1 MRKLVVVFL
10 AGVAGMGL
18 VGCGGS
24 SGKSASK
31 STTPTTKAAKPGG
44 GGATSPASLS
54 TYLKCLGEHGVNVK
68 KVAAAKGSGEAG
80 KVLKKDPHY
89 AAATK
94 ACKK

>member
-1 MRKLVVVFL
+1 MRKLLVVFL
-10 AGVAGMGL
+10 AGVAGIGL

-24 SGKSASK
+24 SGKSSSK
-31 STTPTTKAAKPGG
+31 STTPPTTVAKAGSG
-44 GGATSPASLS
+44 RGTSPAGLS

-68 KVAAAKGSGEAG
+68 KVAAAKGAGAAG
-80 KVLKKDPHY
+80 KVLRKDPRY